1 MCGYVYLCVAMSSY
15 VWLCVVMGGYVRL
28 CAAMGGY
35 VYQKLMRAY
44 LKNKSQKGTGL
55 PKRTN

>member
-1 MCGYVYLCVAMSSY
+1 MYLCVAMCSYVLPCVAMSSY
-15 VWLCVVMGGYVRL
+15 VWLCVV
-28 CAAMGGY
+28 MGGY